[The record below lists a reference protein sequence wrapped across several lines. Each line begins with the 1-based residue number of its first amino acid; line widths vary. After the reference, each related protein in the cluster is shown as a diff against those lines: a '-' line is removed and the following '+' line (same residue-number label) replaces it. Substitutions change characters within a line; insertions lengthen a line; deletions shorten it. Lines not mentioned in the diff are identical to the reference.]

1 MHRIKNVYMG
11 SKNISLR
18 EDAYRRLADAK
29 EEGESFSDA
38 VDRLLSRADGEH
50 PLYDLVGLLD
60 EEEAAEV
67 RNRAA
72 SFRESVDEGM
82 EHRS

>member
-1 MHRIKNVYMG
+1 MG

-38 VDRLLSRADGEH
+38 IDRLLRRRDGNH
-50 PLYDLVGLLD
+50 PLYDLVGLVD
-60 EEEAAEV
+60 DEEAAEI
-67 RNRAA
+67 RERAG
-72 SFRESVDEGM
+72 SFRESVEERM
-82 EHRS
+82 ERRP

>member
-1 MHRIKNVYMG
+1 MG

-29 EEGESFSDA
+29 EEDESFSDA
-38 VDRLLSRADGEH
+38 IDRLLRRRDGEH

-60 EEEAAEV
+60 EAKAAEV
-67 RNRAA
+67 RERAA

-82 EHRS
+82 ERRS